1 MMKPVLVKR
10 SSANSGSSTEVDQ
23 GEGEQREGTESASL
37 FTGLMF
43 ASRAALRL
51 DNTASGTS
59 SSSGA
64 RVETG
69 YGGLVNGAFVTG
81 AAEGGAFELEL
92 AEGAAGAFEL
102 ALGAFGARA
111 FEVACGTFVADDFEV
126 ACGTLVADDF
136 EVACGTLVADD
147 CRN

>member
-10 SSANSGSSTEVDQ
+10 SSANSGYSTEVDK

-37 FTGLMF
+37 FTGLII
-43 ASRAALRL
+43 ASGAALRFDKQPEAQRPLFTDGLL
-51 DNTASGTS
+51 D
-59 SSSGA
+59 
-64 RVETG
+64 
-69 YGGLVNGAFVTG
+69 GAFVTG

-136 EVACGTLVADD
+136 EIACGTLVADD
-147 CRN
+147 CRD